1 MKRHKDLWAVASVGI
16 LVLLSA
22 IIFRATSILTRAAA
36 WTAKHAQAKM
46 MPTPTPARVNA
57 SYRHGNVA
65 TSKPRI
71 LEAYGKLPMAFEANR
86 GQTDRRVKF
95 LSRGNGYRV
104 FLTSNEAVL
113 ALHKPANVNPQRVN
127 DEPWA
132 QQNAESGNRAA
143 SLFAGRSALGNPE
156 SKTERLAGGGSSAP
170 AILRMKLVGAKSGT
184 KVTGLKQL
192 PGKSNY
198 FIGNDPKKWHT
209 QVPTYAQVRYQDAYP
224 GIDLV
229 YYGHQGQLEYHFVVA
244 PGASPK
250 AITLAIA
257 GTGHDAP
264 LRIDGEGD
272 LVATLDDGQVCFH
285 KPVVYQPAGTERK
298 YVDGRYVLKGE
309 HEVGFEI
316 AASDPTKPL
325 VIDPTLSYSTYLGGG
340 GDDFGQ
346 VIAVDSAGNAYVIGY
361 TRSGDFPTSNP
372 LQPTNRGNF
381 DAFVAA
387 LDPSGQTLL
396 YSTYLGGSNN
406 DFGLGIAADSAG
418 NAYVTGQTLS
428 TDFPTS
434 NPLQPT
440 NHGGADAFV
449 AALDPTGATLLYST
463 YLGGSSEDAGDGIAV
478 DSVGNAYVTGYTY
491 STNFPT
497 TSNPL
502 QPTNHG
508 FADAFVAALDPTGAT
523 LVYSTYLGGI
533 FNDVGRGIAVDSA
546 GNAYVTGF
554 TASTDFPTSNPLQP
568 TNHGGLD
575 AFVAALDP
583 SGQTLLYSTYLGGS
597 GGDAGNGIAVDSA
610 GNAYV
615 TGFTAS
621 TDFPTSNPL
630 QPTNDGGV
638 DAFVA
643 AFDPT
648 GQTLLYSTYLGG
660 SGDDYGQGI
669 AVDSVGDA
677 YVTGYT
683 GSTNF
688 PTSNPLQP
696 TNHGGADAFVAA
708 LDPAGATLLYSTY
721 LGGSAG
727 DVGYGIAVDSAG
739 NAYVTGS
746 TGSTNFPTSNPFQPT
761 NRGNNDA
768 FVAKIAP

>member
-1 MKRHKDLWAVASVGI
+1 MKRPTDLCAVASVGI
-16 LVLLSA
+16 LVLLSS
-22 IIFRATSILTRAAA
+22 IIFRATYTLTRAAA
-36 WTAKHAQAKM
+36 RPAKHAQAKVT
-46 MPTPTPARVNA
+46 PTPTPARVNA
-57 SYRHGNVA
+57 SYGHGNVA

-71 LEAYGKLPMAFEANR
+71 LEAYGKLPMTFEANR

-95 LSRGNGYRV
+95 LSRGSGYSV
-104 FLTSNEAVL
+104 FLTANEAVL
-113 ALHKPANVNPQRVN
+113 ALHKPANVKAQRVN

-156 SKTERLAGGGSSAP
+156 SKTERLADGDSSAP
-170 AILRMKLVGAKSGT
+170 AILRMKLVGTKSGA
-184 KVTGLKQL
+184 KVSGLEQL

-209 QVPTYAQVRYQDAYP
+209 RVPTYAQVRYQGAYP
-224 GIDLV
+224 GIDVV
-229 YYGHQGQLEYHFVVA
+229 YYGHHAQLEYDFVVA

-250 AITLAIA
+250 ALTLAIA
-257 GTGHDAP
+257 GTGREAP
-264 LRIDGEGD
+264 LRIDREGD

-285 KPVVYQPAGTERK
+285 KPMVYQPAGAERT

-316 AASDPTKPL
+316 AASDPAKPQ
-325 VIDPTLSYSTYLGGG
+325 VIGPTLSYSTYLGGIRY
-340 GDDFGQ
+340 DDGRG
-346 VIAVDSAGNAYVIGY
+346 IAVDSAGNAYVTGSTY
-361 TRSGDFPTSNP
+361 STDFPTCNP
-372 LQPTNRGNF
+372 LQPTNRGGS

-387 LDPSGQTLL
+387 LDPNGGTLL
-396 YSTYLGGSNN
+396 YSTYLGGSDA
-406 DFGLGIAADSAG
+406 DFGYGIAMDSVG

-440 NHGGADAFV
+440 NHGG
-449 AALDPTGATLLYST
+449 
-463 YLGGSSEDAGDGIAV
+463 
-478 DSVGNAYVTGYTY
+478 
-491 STNFPT
+491 
-497 TSNPL
+497 
-502 QPTNHG
+502 
-508 FADAFVAALDPTGAT
+508 ADAFVAALDPTGAT

-583 SGQTLLYSTYLGGS
+583 TGQTLLYSTYLGGS
-597 GGDAGNGIAVDSA
+597 GGDYA
-610 GNAYV
+610 
-615 TGFTAS
+615 
-621 TDFPTSNPL
+621 
-630 QPTNDGGV
+630 
-638 DAFVA
+638 
-643 AFDPT
+643 
-648 GQTLLYSTYLGG
+648 
-660 SGDDYGQGI
+660 QGI

>member
-1 MKRHKDLWAVASVGI
+1 MKRHKYLWAAVSVGI
-16 LVLLSA
+16 LLLLSA
-22 IIFRATSILTRAAA
+22 IIFRAISTLTLAAA
-36 WTAKHAQAKM
+36 RPAKTAQAKM
-46 MPTPTPARVNA
+46 TPTPTPARVKA
-57 SYRHGNVA
+57 SYGHGNVA

-346 VIAVDSAGNAYVIGY
+346 VIAVDSAGNAY
-361 TRSGDFPTSNP
+361 
-372 LQPTNRGNF
+372 
-381 DAFVAA
+381 
-387 LDPSGQTLL
+387 QTLL

-597 GGDAGNGIAVDSA
+597 GGDASWPRSIPPARRCSIPRTSA
-610 GNAYV
+610 AAA
-615 TGFTAS
+615 TTMAKASLWTAS
-621 TDFPTSNPL
+621 ATPT
-630 QPTNDGGV
+630 
-638 DAFVA
+638 
-643 AFDPT
+643 
-648 GQTLLYSTYLGG
+648 
-660 SGDDYGQGI
+660 
-669 AVDSVGDA
+669 
-677 YVTGYT
+677 
-683 GSTNF
+683 
-688 PTSNPLQP
+688 
-696 TNHGGADAFVAA
+696 
-708 LDPAGATLLYSTY
+708 
-721 LGGSAG
+721 
-727 DVGYGIAVDSAG
+727 
-739 NAYVTGS
+739 
-746 TGSTNFPTSNPFQPT
+746 
-761 NRGNNDA
+761 
-768 FVAKIAP
+768 